1 MKGSMTRRWAA
12 SANGYRWLEAGLS
25 QSPVATRASSPKLH
39 PGLHKLDV
47 EKSWLHVEDD
57 CFARDMLLKELVF
70 GDPGERDDVL
80 VVGAE
85 PEAEWEVWELV
96 SAFLTRKFPETFTK
110 VDGTAVRASRGDY
123 DRVVD
128 AAKTTPLEAASL
140 LAQEDFF
147 ILNHDRLVSAACVF
161 SFGAVRRRTRERQS
175 LDELHA
181 KVGGYRRDLAT
192 IVTKAITTV
201 ATKSPMWRS
210 NWSFSLSDSTSAAVF
225 FSEVE
230 IREIL
235 CDSSEKKKKKTLRP
249 CFSQLQFHSASPS
262 VERRHAADARPGLFE
277 LGEANNGPRRDRRPD
292 GFRRSQGRGPREA
305 PSGRHRRKLV
315 LQDRVPD
322 PSPPPPVPAR
332 PVHRPHLRRA
342 LQPPHAESG
351 DAPRH

>member
-1 MKGSMTRRWAA
+1 MTRRWAA

-210 NWSFSLSDSTSAAVF
+210 NWSFSLSDSMRPTPDRDFLNLEKRTTVHGETDGPTDFVEAKVAALARLRADGIGENLF
-225 FSEVE
+225 CKIEFQ
-230 IREIL
+230 
-235 CDSSEKKKKKTLRP
+235 TLRRLP
-249 CFSQLQFHSASPS
+249 
-262 VERRHAADARPGLFE
+262 
-277 LGEANNGPRRDRRPD
+277 
-292 GFRRSQGRGPREA
+292 RSQRVLFTVHTYVEPFNRLTPRAATHLATNIRLATDHDISLYKNLEDPDVTDVILRYLDDKATEGRP
-305 PSGRHRRKLV
+305 
-315 LQDRVPD
+315 
-322 PSPPPPVPAR
+322 
-332 PVHRPHLRRA
+332 
-342 LQPPHAESG
+342 
-351 DAPRH
+351 